1 VHEAD
6 GEWTVILPSSPSNK
20 GDFQTAITQLNGY
33 QEGWCLRH
41 LIENYINDQN
51 EKRRIISRQFP
62 PRCLNC
68 SDVVDC
74 GEENQAIEMGLAML
88 ACIQG

>member
-6 GEWTVILPSSPSNK
+6 GEWTVILPH
-20 GDFQTAITQLNGY
+20 QTKVISKLLTQLNGY

-74 GEENQAIEMGLAML
+74 DEENQAIEMGLAML